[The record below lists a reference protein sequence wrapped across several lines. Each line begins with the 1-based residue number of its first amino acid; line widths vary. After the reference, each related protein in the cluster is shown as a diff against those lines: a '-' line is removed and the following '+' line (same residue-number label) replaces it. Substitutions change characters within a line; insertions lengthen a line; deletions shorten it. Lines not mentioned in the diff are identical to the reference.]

1 MSHTARRLALTT
13 TALLALTLAAC
24 TNPVAPAAPRGAET
38 RTAPE
43 ARPSAA
49 GVYMGSVG

>member
-1 MSHTARRLALTT
+1 MSQTARRLALTT

-24 TNPVAPAAPRGAET
+24 TNPVAPAGPET